1 MKALAGLL
9 VLVAGAASAQGQGQG
24 TTHTVFDLVANRPL
38 AHEQVRG
45 GLFID
50 AGAVGFPKY
59 LRFGRPQPW
68 KLAQKD
74 GALLVAGLKGG
85 GKLLV
90 PLTAEQAASGVVALR
105 VRVGKAGRV
114 GVTVDKQKAVAE
126 VTPGWN
132 TAVAR
137 LPAGALKA
145 GDNLLALD
153 VPGDIAL
160 HWVQVGGEA
169 PSVDAGPPPVELS
182 PEGGLAYYV
191 VVPMAGAFEAVL
203 AGDATCKPW
212 LRVTTTGMAPMMA
225 QFKPGKA
232 AASLAAYSG
241 KPVRLALGVNGCP
254 RLSITSAGLT
264 VPGAA
269 PQRLTAKPPSNVII
283 WLTDNTRADKVR
295 TFNPKARAETP
306 VLDGLAKRG
315 ALFMNAYAQGN
326 ESRLSH
332 ASLWT
337 SMYPVVHGMISG
349 EAVLPSKWVTMAEA
363 VKPTGL
369 TTLGISANGYINKR
383 WGFGDGWDAYKNHL
397 HEGGGLMAE
406 HLVAGALKMLEK
418 RWDKRF
424 FMYIGSI
431 DAHVSWKAH
440 EPWLSKYDGEHGPYT
455 GKYKKALYDP
465 ELDLIA
471 AGKVKLSDRD
481 KQRVVAL
488 YDADISYND
497 QQLGVLLAE
506 LEKRGHKDDTMI
518 IVTSDH
524 GEEFWEHGKIGHGQ
538 SSREELTHVPLLIVY
553 PPLLPP
559 GTVIDEA
566 VDVMDAMPTV
576 LDALGGKAPADW
588 QGMSLLPLAQ
598 GLGRGYPTAAVTTQ
612 YENAHSMRVGRWK
625 MRVGGDGEASLH
637 EIPVDPFER
646 TDVIDKQPEARRVL
660 TDAMSLFLVLRKQW
674 KKSLW
679 GTPSNLLPGFGR

>member
-1 MKALAGLL
+1 MRALAMRALAGLL
-9 VLVAGAASAQGQGQG
+9 LVGAGAAGAAAQ
-24 TTHTVFDLVANRPL
+24 THTVFDLVANRPL

-126 VTPGWN
+126 VAPGWN
-132 TAVAR
+132 TAVAK

-145 GDNLLALD
+145 GENLLELD
-153 VPGDIAL
+153 VPGEIAL

-182 PEGGLAYYV
+182 PEGGVAYYV

-212 LRVTTTGMAPMMA
+212 LRVTTSGMAPMMA

-232 AASLAAYSG
+232 AASLAAYAG

-306 VLDGLAKRG
+306 VLDGLARRG

-369 TTLGISANGYINKR
+369 ATLGLSANGYINKR

-418 RWDKRF
+418 RWDKPF

-440 EPWLSKYDGEHGPYT
+440 EPWLSKYDGEHGEYT

-538 SSREELTHVPLLIVY
+538 SSREELTHIPLLISY
-553 PPLLPP
+553 PGVFAPA
-559 GTVIDEA
+559 VIDEP
-566 VDVMDAMPTV
+566 VELMDVMPTV
-576 LDALGGKAPADW
+576 VEALGLAQPPEW
-588 QGMSLLPLAQ
+588 QGMSLVGLMQ
-598 GLGRGYPTAAVTTQ
+598 GVGRGYPTAAITTQ
-612 YENAHSMRVGRWK
+612 YDFAHSMRVGRWK
-625 MRVGGDGEASLH
+625 LRAGSKGDTDLH
-637 EIPVDPFER
+637 DIPSDPFEMN
-646 TDVIDKQPEARRVL
+646 DVAATQPEAHRL
-660 TDAMSLFLVLRKQW
+660 MTDAMSLYLGLRKQW
-674 KKSLW
+674 KRGLW
-679 GTPSNLLPGFGR
+679 GTPSNLSAGFGK